1 MGIFG
6 SFSSKST
13 RDAAATAA
21 KAIETGRLQGTAD
34 LDAGYAGAADQIG
47 KATNLFGDLGAS
59 YGAGSKLY
67 QDALGVNGGE
77 ASAAARGSFTASPG
91 YGFSLDQGLS
101 ALQRTR
107 AVNGTLASGG
117 ADTDTMKFANGL
129 ASQDWGNWLANL
141 ANLDTKRMGAVQGEA
156 GTYNTLGQ
164 LAYGTGAAKAGL
176 DTSAANGVAQGAY
189 RIADAQAKADANK
202 FQALMGVGDLF
213 GSAVGAMAG
222 NPAALGNIG
231 KNAKSAFS
239 IFGS

>member
-13 RDAAATAA
+13 KDAAATAA

-47 KATNLFGDLGAS
+47 KASALFGDLGAS

-67 QDALGVNGGE
+67 QDALGVNGAD
-77 ASAAARGSFTASPG
+77 ASAAARTAYTTSPG
-91 YGFSLDQGLS
+91 YTFNMDQGLQ

-117 ADTDTMKFANGL
+117 ADTDAMKFASGL
-129 ASQDWGNWLANL
+129 ASQDWSQWLQALNG
-141 ANLDTKRMGAVQGEA
+141 LDTKRMGAVQGEA
-156 GTYNTLGQ
+156 GTYGTLGQ

-176 DTSAANGVAQGAY
+176 DTAAANGVAAGAY
-189 RIADAQAKADANK
+189 KIADAQAKADANSLG
-202 FQALMGVGDLF
+202 ALLGGVNL
-213 GSAVGAMAG
+213 AANAAG
-222 NPAALGNIG
+222 
-231 KNAKSAFS
+231 KAFS
-239 IFGS
+239 IFG